1 MSTTIQ
7 LATAA
12 PPAPAAAEAVAIRPA
27 TAADA
32 GRVYRLITENL
43 VAGHL
48 LARPLGEV
56 ELHVPRFLVA
66 ADGDRVV
73 GCGELARLS
82 PAVAE
87 IRSLVVDG
95 PQRGTG
101 VGGRLL
107 RALIAEAVSQR
118 FPRLC
123 AFTHQARPFV
133 RAGFSIVPHPWV
145 PAKIAAD
152 CQTCDLFRRCRQY
165 AVVLDLERTAG
176 ARR

>member
-1 MSTTIQ
+1 MATITGI
-7 LATAA
+7 ATAVH
-12 PPAPAAAEAVAIRPA
+12 PPPTAGEIAIRPA

-32 GRVYRLITENL
+32 GRVYQLITENL
-43 VAGHL
+43 VSGHL

-66 ADGDRVV
+66 VEGDEVV

-87 IRSLVVDG
+87 VRSLVVDRSR
-95 PQRGTG
+95 RGRG
-101 VGGRLL
+101 AGRRLL
-107 RALIAEAVSQR
+107 DALIAEAISQR

-165 AVVLDLERTAG
+165 AVVLDLKRAAG
-176 ARR
+176 AWR

>member
-1 MSTTIQ
+1 MAATTSI
-7 LATAA
+7 ATAA
-12 PPAPAAAEAVAIRPA
+12 LPPPAGREIVIRPA
-27 TAADA
+27 TAEDA
-32 GRVYRLITENL
+32 GRMYQLITENL
-43 VAGHL
+43 VSGHL

-66 ADGDRVV
+66 ADGDEVV

-87 IRSLVVDG
+87 VRSLVVDG
-95 PQRGTG
+95 RRRGKG
-101 VGGRLL
+101 VGRRLL
-107 RALIAEAVSQR
+107 DALIAEAVAQR

-152 CQTCDLFRRCRQY
+152 CQSCDLFRRCRQY
-165 AVVLDLERTAG
+165 AVVLDLKRAAG
-176 ARR
+176 ASR

>member
-1 MSTTIQ
+1 MATITGT
-7 LATAA
+7 ATAVH
-12 PPAPAAAEAVAIRPA
+12 PTPTVREIAIRPA
-27 TAADA
+27 SAADA
-32 GRVYRLITENL
+32 GRVYQLITENL
-43 VAGHL
+43 VSGHL

-66 ADGDRVV
+66 VEGDDVV

-82 PAVAE
+82 PTVAE
-87 IRSLVVDG
+87 VRSLVVDRSR
-95 PQRGTG
+95 RGRG
-101 VGGRLL
+101 VGQRLL
-107 RALIAEAVSQR
+107 DALIAEAISQR

-165 AVVLDLERTAG
+165 AVVLDLKRTTG
-176 ARR
+176 AWK

>member
-1 MSTTIQ
+1 MAASTRI
-7 LATAA
+7 ATAA
-12 PPAPAAAEAVAIRPA
+12 PPAPAGREAAIRPA
-27 TAADA
+27 AASDA
-32 GRVYRLITENL
+32 GRVYQLITENL
-43 VAGHL
+43 VSGHL

-66 ADGDRVV
+66 DDGDAVV

-87 IRSLVVDG
+87 VRSLVVDA
-95 PQRGTG
+95 PRRGTG
-101 VGGRLL
+101 VGRRLL
-107 RALIAEAVSQR
+107 DALIAEAVAQR
-118 FPRLC
+118 VPRLC

-152 CQTCDLFRRCRQY
+152 CRTCDLFRRCRQY
-165 AVVLDLERTAG
+165 AVVLDLQRTPEG
-176 ARR
+176 WR